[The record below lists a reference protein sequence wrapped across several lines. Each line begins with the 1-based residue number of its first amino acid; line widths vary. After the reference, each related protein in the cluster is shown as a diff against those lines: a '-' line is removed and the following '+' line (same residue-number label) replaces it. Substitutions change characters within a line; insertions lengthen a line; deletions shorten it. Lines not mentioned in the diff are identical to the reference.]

1 MMQFQIAIMEYG
13 LPIDIWAQRD
23 IMCGLMEVGI
33 VLLMA
38 TMVKM
43 LLIGTVWVK
52 VTIIPMTIPPDAH
65 VPNIT
70 TTPLANYLTVI
81 AVLVPTVPT
90 TGVKQ
95 IFPI

>member
-1 MMQFQIAIMEYG
+1 
-13 LPIDIWAQRD
+13 
-23 IMCGLMEVGI
+23 MEVGI

-38 TMVKM
+38 TMVEM
-43 LLIGTVWVK
+43 LLNGTVWVK
-52 VTIIPMTIPPDAH
+52 VTIIPMTIPPDAP

-81 AVLVPTVPT
+81 AVLVPIVLI
-90 TGVKQ
+90 TGAKA